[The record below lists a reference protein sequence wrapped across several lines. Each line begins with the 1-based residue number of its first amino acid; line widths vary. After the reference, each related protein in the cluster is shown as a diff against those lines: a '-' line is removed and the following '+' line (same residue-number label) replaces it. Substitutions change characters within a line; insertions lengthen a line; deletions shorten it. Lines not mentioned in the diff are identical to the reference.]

1 MKQHTTQIE
10 RDTFYIA
17 HIGDEDQKYYYT
29 VGKRANLVFIALID
43 AKKSVTATIDLRL
56 VGEYAKAT
64 CMGIVRGSSEAA
76 ITMQTLQHHQAP
88 NTTSNLLVKAVL
100 DDASTFSYA
109 GSILVDTGAQKTDAY
124 QRNENLLLSNFSH
137 ATSEPALEI
146 KANDVR
152 CTHGA
157 TISSIGTE
165 ELWYMMSRG
174 ISEDVARDLIADGFL
189 KSALRLIPDLKKRAT
204 IESEVFKS

>member
-1 MKQHTTQIE
+1 MKRQVTEVQ

-17 HIGDEDQKYYYT
+17 HIGEEDMEYSYS
-29 VGKRANLVFIALID
+29 VGKRANLVFVALID

-64 CMGIVRGSSEAA
+64 CMGIVRGSSNAS
-76 ITMQTLQHHQAP
+76 IIMQTLQHHQAP

-124 QRNENLLLSNFSH
+124 QRNENLLLSSLSH

>member
-1 MKQHTTQIE
+1 MKRQVAEIQ

-17 HIGDEDQKYYYT
+17 HIGEEDMEYSYS
-29 VGKRANLVFIALID
+29 VGKRANLVFIALIN
-43 AKKSVTATIDLRL
+43 AKKSVTAAIDVRL

-100 DDASTFSYA
+100 SDASTFSYA
-109 GSILVDTGAQKTDAY
+109 GSILVDADAQKTDAY
-124 QRNENLLLSNFSH
+124 QRNENLLLSNQSH

-174 ISEDVARDLIADGFL
+174 ISEDVVRNLIADGFL
-189 KSALRLIPDLKKRAT
+189 KNALRLIPDLKKRAT
-204 IESEVFKS
+204 IESEVFKY

>member
-64 CMGIVRGSSEAA
+64 CMGIVRGSSNAD
-76 ITMQTLQHHQAP
+76 IIMQTLQHHQAP

-100 DDASTFSYA
+100 DDASTF
-109 GSILVDTGAQKTDAY
+109 
-124 QRNENLLLSNFSH
+124 H
-137 ATSEPALEI
+137 MP
-146 KANDVR
+146 
-152 CTHGA
+152 
-157 TISSIGTE
+157 
-165 ELWYMMSRG
+165 
-174 ISEDVARDLIADGFL
+174 
-189 KSALRLIPDLKKRAT
+189 
-204 IESEVFKS
+204 EVFLWIQVHKKQMHISAMKIYYYQVFPMQQASRHLR